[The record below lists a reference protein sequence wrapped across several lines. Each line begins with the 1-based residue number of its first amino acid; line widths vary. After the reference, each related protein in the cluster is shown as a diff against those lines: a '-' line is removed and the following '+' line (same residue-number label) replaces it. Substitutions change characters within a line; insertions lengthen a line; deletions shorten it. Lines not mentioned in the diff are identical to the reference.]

1 MNPQRIRIPT
11 LRQLLGDAR
20 PVDFRY
26 LRSPMS
32 GRGITPEDL
41 GACSARRRPDL
52 VPIVLQPDGCAL
64 PRMTR
69 CKIFTGKIRK
79 GHRQTAGAGSL

>member
-20 PVDFRY
+20 PTNFHY
-26 LRSPMS
+26 LHSPMS

-41 GACSARRRPDL
+41 GACSARCRPDL

-69 CKIFTGKIRK
+69 CKVFTGKIRK
-79 GHRQTAGAGSL
+79 WHCQTSQAQ